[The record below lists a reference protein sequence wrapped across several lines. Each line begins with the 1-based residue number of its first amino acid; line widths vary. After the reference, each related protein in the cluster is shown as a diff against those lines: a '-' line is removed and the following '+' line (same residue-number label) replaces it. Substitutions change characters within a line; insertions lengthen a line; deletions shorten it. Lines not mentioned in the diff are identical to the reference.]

1 MAFNSFLDKGLRN
14 MSSFYD
20 NLEVWVK
27 RQKEIK
33 ELFMKAEENYAEA
46 DRLTLIT
53 LSRLAFQHM
62 EKTIE
67 AFDNWL
73 KDPMITTHMPR
84 ELLVELWGN
93 LREIFYKL
101 IELDI
106 EHTSKF
112 AEHLKKLESSESVN
126 PLFTLRISRE
136 EKETRRQPPTPII

>member
-1 MAFNSFLDKGLRN
+1 MD
-14 MSSFYD
+14 SFYD

-33 ELFMKAEENYAEA
+33 EMFMKAEENYKEA

-84 ELLVELWGN
+84 ELLIELWDN

-112 AEHLKKLESSESVN
+112 AEHLKKLESSESVS
-126 PLFTLRISRE
+126 PLFTLRITRE
-136 EKETRRQPPTPII
+136 EKETRRRQPPTPII

>member
-1 MAFNSFLDKGLRN
+1 

-126 PLFTLRISRE
+126 PLSRE

>member
-1 MAFNSFLDKGLRN
+1 MNAFYENLDT
-14 MSSFYD
+14 
-20 NLEVWVK
+20 WVK
-27 RQKEIK
+27 RQKEIRD
-33 ELFMKAEENYAEA
+33 LFIKAEENYKDA

-84 ELLVELWGN
+84 EMLVELWES
-93 LREIFYKL
+93 LREIFFRL
-101 IELDI
+101 IDLDM

-112 AEHLKKLESSESVN
+112 AEHLKKLEESNAVN
-126 PLFTLRISRE
+126 PLFTLRLSRGE
-136 EKETRRQPPTPII
+136 ERESRRRQPPTPVI

>member
-1 MAFNSFLDKGLRN
+1 

-20 NLEVWVK
+20 NLDAWVK
-27 RQKEIK
+27 RQKETK
-33 ELFMKAEENYAEA
+33 DLFMKAEKDYETA

-84 ELLVELWGN
+84 EMLVELWSQ

-101 IELDI
+101 IDLDI

-112 AEHLKKLESSESVN
+112 AEHLKKLEESDGIN
-126 PLFTLRISRE
+126 PLFTLRLTRE
-136 EKETRRQPPTPII
+136 EKESRRRPPTPII

>member
-1 MAFNSFLDKGLRN
+1 

>member
-1 MAFNSFLDKGLRN
+1 MNAFYENLDT
-14 MSSFYD
+14 
-20 NLEVWVK
+20 WVK
-27 RQKEIK
+27 RQKEIRD
-33 ELFMKAEENYAEA
+33 LFIKAEENYKDA

-84 ELLVELWGN
+84 EMLVELWEN
-93 LREIFYKL
+93 LREIFFRL
-101 IELDI
+101 IDLDM

-112 AEHLKKLESSESVN
+112 AEHLKKLEESNAVN
-126 PLFTLRISRE
+126 PLFTLRLSRGE
-136 EKETRRQPPTPII
+136 ERESRRRQPPTPVI

>member
-1 MAFNSFLDKGLRN
+1 

-46 DRLTLIT
+46 DRLTLVT

>member
-1 MAFNSFLDKGLRN
+1 VAFNSFLDKGLRN